1 MSALLAGTTDT
12 NHDLVDVVSSTPTRF
27 STAEQR
33 PSSLCGAN
41 KLPKKER
48 RYKRKKTL
56 LSYACF
62 PVCHSSQSSPY
73 KRLGHANTHTHT
85 QARKRPET
93 GKGGRWPHKTTLLRE
108 TECLGAK
115 MTTEKKKCLS
125 GTEGKK
131 NKRTKRC
138 PSEKWRERKRDADSE
153 SWNPSHTRTHR
164 DEQTL
169 DNNKGRK
176 KKTL

>member
-1 MSALLAGTTDT
+1 MRSVEVQHEHRKEQHGILMSALLAGTTDT

-93 GKGGRWPHKTTLLRE
+93 GKGGEMATQNDTTSRNAV
-108 TECLGAK
+108 LGSENDNRKEK
-115 MTTEKKKCLS
+115 MFV
-125 GTEGKK
+125 
-131 NKRTKRC
+131 
-138 PSEKWRERKRDADSE
+138 WD
-153 SWNPSHTRTHR
+153 
-164 DEQTL
+164 
-169 DNNKGRK
+169 
-176 KKTL
+176 